1 LYSSVGSPKASGKVR
16 SAANKIVAIASAAT
30 VVLVVACGGP
40 GDVSTGQPGAGTA
53 TEATGGV
60 VPISVNRIAY
70 VNLEGELFTTN
81 PDGTDPVQLTGALQA
96 SNGSPSVGSQGGL
109 LAQPLNLNDVYA
121 WPTWAPDGTK
131 LAASRIIVRGGNVEM
146 TVQVI
151 DIPSFTFTTVYRN
164 ETPGLVAEGAPHYLY
179 WAPDSRTLAFLAAGN
194 QGITLHLWD
203 SQTGGEPVP
212 VETNAPLYFHWAA
225 DSGSMVL
232 HSGPEVEL
240 RDSLPGGAQQRI
252 LADARR
258 FRVPAFSPDGSQVA
272 YVEDTADGGALF
284 VAPIDDLASARR
296 IMEVGSMSAFLW
308 SPDGST
314 LAVADQGALGS
325 PLFDRLVLVP
335 AGGGEP
341 TEMASESMLAFF
353 WAPTGDK
360 IAWVAMDAQQR
371 RVEWVVGPVS
381 GGEARRLFRFSPSA
395 EAFSMLSFFDQ
406 YAYSN
411 SPWSPDGAS
420 LVVAGTQQESVG
432 RRNGNSPTGARI
444 YVLDAVGGG
453 PPRDIAAGN
462 VASWSWN

>member
-1 LYSSVGSPKASGKVR
+1 
-16 SAANKIVAIASAAT
+16 
-30 VVLVVACGGP
+30 
-40 GDVSTGQPGAGTA
+40 
-53 TEATGGV
+53 
-60 VPISVNRIAY
+60 
-70 VNLEGELFTTN
+70 
-81 PDGTDPVQLTGALQA
+81 
-96 SNGSPSVGSQGGL
+96 
-109 LAQPLNLNDVYA
+109 
-121 WPTWAPDGTK
+121 
-131 LAASRIIVRGGNVEM
+131 
-146 TVQVI
+146 VI